1 MLARPGVSRPRPK
14 ASRPRASRP
23 RPRASRPRP
32 SSTKQY
38 LATHYGGT
46 NDAGIPVYCKCNY
59 TVIHCVWKN
68 IGHFDLGLGF
78 ERGKAKARNTRP
90 KALRPRPENLASRPR
105 PNNPAKDL
113 IGFIIRRVWRKC
125 KFLSSVSSSNSWCID
140 QLRDVGGMTPL
151 PPLGHIWHVMLVW
164 RKWNIEKNCLCSTVL
179 CTILK
184 VREVLQ
190 VSRLY

>member
-1 MLARPGVSRPRPK
+1 MYGSCSHLCAAGVSERGPVINQGPGMLARPGVSRPRPK

-23 RPRASRPRP
+23 RPRASRPRPEVSRPRP

-90 KALRPRPENLASRPR
+90 KAPRLRPENLASRPRPR

-113 IGFIIRRVWRKC
+113 IGFIIRRV
-125 KFLSSVSSSNSWCID
+125 
-140 QLRDVGGMTPL
+140 
-151 PPLGHIWHVMLVW
+151 
-164 RKWNIEKNCLCSTVL
+164 
-179 CTILK
+179 
-184 VREVLQ
+184 
-190 VSRLY
+190 